1 MRWIPP
7 ITKEHP
13 MPSESEFRTLL
24 ENEAAGAAG
33 PRRLDAA
40 AIIRRSKRRRLP
52 QQLAV
57 GGLSTLAVA
66 GIGFAGVTALRALPQ
81 GATVMSAGSSADSGT
96 VPERSDPSTA
106 KDAKRAPADRIN
118 LCGGA
123 LAEVTPNPDGLVLS
137 TAFPASSAAGA
148 SAIEGTATLTNTGT
162 RAIRGTT
169 AASPAITLSQ
179 DGVVLWHSNG
189 PMIMLA
195 VVVDLAPGQSMSY
208 PASFTPVR
216 CEPADDLAS
225 GFRDPL
231 PALPAGS
238 YQVSAAIDL
247 SVEGESGSAR
257 NELVTGPV
265 QTVALR

>member
-1 MRWIPP
+1 
-7 ITKEHP
+7 

-24 ENEAAGAAG
+24 ENEAAGTAG

-66 GIGFAGVTALRALPQ
+66 GIGFAGVTAFRVVSHGPM
-81 GATVMSAGSSADSGT
+81 VMSIGSSSGSKA
-96 VPERSDPSTA
+96 VPEQANPDTTQGI
-106 KDAKRAPADRIN
+106 KRAPADRIN

-123 LAEVTPNPDGLVLS
+123 LAEVAPNPDGLVLS

-216 CEPADDLAS
+216 CEPADDLAE
-225 GFRDPL
+225 GFPDSL

>member
-1 MRWIPP
+1 MS
-7 ITKEHP
+7 
-13 MPSESEFRTLL
+13 SESEFRTLL

-66 GIGFAGVTALRALPQ
+66 GIGFAGVTAFRMLPQ
-81 GATVMSAGSSADSGT
+81 GAMIMSAGSSADSGT
-96 VPERSDPSTA
+96 VPERSGPSTAQDA

-118 LCGGA
+118 LCGGP
-123 LAEVTPNPDGLVLS
+123 LAELAPNPDGLVLS
-137 TAFPASSAAGA
+137 TAFPANSATGTGA
-148 SAIEGTATLTNTGT
+148 IDGTATLTNTGT
-162 RAIRGTT
+162 RTIRGTT
-169 AASPAITLSQ
+169 AASPAITISQ

-195 VVVDLAPGQSMSY
+195 VVVDLAPAQSMSY

-216 CEPADDLAS
+216 CEPADDLAE
-225 GFRDPL
+225 GFPASL
-231 PALPAGS
+231 PPLPAGS

-247 SVEGESGSAR
+247 SVEGESGSAS

-265 QTVALR
+265 QTVTLR